1 MGLRTEGLGRPVEYN
16 PEWDIR
22 ALMLRQVEQIPY
34 VKDLVRRLRRN
45 RYLQQVCGYQDKVP
59 TPALGEETRL
69 MEGRLRVI
77 SSFSG
82 ISSRKQLEKG

>member
-1 MGLRTEGLGRPVEYN
+1 MGYTGFNVEAGGADSLREGSGQAATAKQVSGR
-16 PEWDIR
+16 
-22 ALMLRQVEQIPY
+22 
-34 VKDLVRRLRRN
+34 
-45 RYLQQVCGYQDKVP
+45 VCGYQDKVP